1 MTNQITYTASNGSQ
15 VVVTATD
22 VLTMTVDG
30 VLATVSDKAHVV
42 TDKNLIDK
50 GVYANFGGKFI
61 GKELYNLIL
70 TLNTIKTPVVIDA
83 YDAKYAEI
91 EKAMNY

>member
-1 MTNQITYTASNGSQ
+1 MINQITYTASNGSQ
-15 VVVTATD
+15 IVVTATN
-22 VLTMTVDG
+22 VLTMTIDG
-30 VLATVSDKAHVV
+30 AFATSCDKAILV
-42 TDKNLIDK
+42 TDKNLTSK

-61 GKELYNLIL
+61 SKELYDLTL
-70 TLNTIKTPVVIDA
+70 TLNTIKTLQPVDA